1 MDHPTDE
8 DVDALTSVLLHVL
21 DQFRDCD
28 PDALIAAVAA
38 PDGGAHRLTY
48 GNLRSLARAVVDER
62 ARANR
67 AARDAADARD
77 LLDTLRIE
85 LEDLRERYADLATE
99 RDVLSAELD
108 EARRPM
114 EEGT

>member
-1 MDHPTDE
+1 MDHPTGE
-8 DVDALTSVLLHVL
+8 YVDALTSALLHVL

-38 PDGGAHRLTY
+38 PGGGVYRLTY
-48 GNLRSLARAVVDER
+48 GNLRALARAVAAER

-77 LLDTLRIE
+77 LLDTLRTE

-108 EARRPM
+108 EARRST
-114 EEGT
+114 EGGT